1 MEKKTIGAFI
11 SALRKA
17 NGMTQQDLA
26 DRLGVSN
33 KAVSRWE
40 RDENAPDL
48 SLIPAI
54 AELFGVTCDELLKG
68 ERIFRDA
75 EEPTKPEPKVD
86 KQLKSLVSRALTK
99 FKTLIYI
106 ALALSC
112 TGYIVLL
119 GFAYGLY
126 LPIVGLALAMLF
138 VAAATVLTVIGV
150 NNLKSVREDN
160 ELFES
165 APDAILE
172 TFDRTMGNDTF
183 ASLFSALAVFVLSL
197 PQALGGYN
205 EVMIFSDYLAFVGI
219 LLPLLILLLLGVR
232 RPFCTWLTRRA
243 YDDVS
248 KKAPRSPLCKTM
260 NGIQLLSLVLAV
272 LILVFSPYVTNLDSI
287 DVAAFIA
294 LGLMAFDIACFVFF
308 LIRYWAQRKEFLLI
322 GVRNLILLFPAFLS
336 SAIAQAHVTVAPGQI
351 PSYEVSVNTVNIFI
365 ALFFFVL
372 IFCVFAV
379 IENALQKHRPA
390 KNE

>member
-1 MEKKTIGAFI
+1 MEKKTIGSFI
-11 SALRKA
+11 AALRKA
-17 NGMTQQDLA
+17 NGMTQQELA

-54 AELFGVTCDELLKG
+54 AEIFGVTCDELLKG

-75 EEPTKPEPKVD
+75 EDPTKPDPKVD
-86 KQLKSLVSRALTK
+86 KQFKSLVGRALTN

-106 ALALSC
+106 AIALSC

-119 GFAYGLY
+119 GFAYGLC
-126 LPIVGLALAMLF
+126 LPIIGLALTMLF

-150 NNLKSVREDN
+150 NNLKSIREDN
-160 ELFES
+160 ELFEA
-165 APDAILE
+165 APDAIHKN
-172 TFDRTMGNDTF
+172 FDRTMGNATF
-183 ASLFSALAVFVLSL
+183 ASFFSALTVFVLSL
-197 PQALGGYN
+197 PQALGDYN
-205 EVMIFSDYLAFVGI
+205 EVMIFSDYLAFLGI

-232 RPFCTWLTRRA
+232 CPFCTWLTRRA
-243 YDDVS
+243 YDDVGT
-248 KKAPRSPLCKTM
+248 KAPRSSLCKSM
-260 NGIQLLSLVLAV
+260 NGIQLLSLALAV

-294 LGLMAFDIACFVFF
+294 LVLMAIDIVCFVFF
-308 LIRYWAQRKEFLLI
+308 LIRYWSQRKEFLLI
-322 GVRNLILLFPAFLS
+322 GIRNLVLLFPVSLS
-336 SAIAQAHVTVAPGQI
+336 SRITQGHITVAPGQA
-351 PSYEVSVNTVNIFI
+351 PTYEVSVTGAKIFTP
-365 ALFFFVL
+365 LFFLVL

-379 IENALQKHRPA
+379 IENTLQKRRPA
-390 KNE
+390 KN